1 MTQHYDNMLTQ
12 HKITEHPLSYTNSQ
26 ISGNCSTSAIAR
38 PQAAFLRDL
47 DSRLASIQSVVA
59 CVDSPHAHII
69 SSSQK
74 KTMSGVRSLRNEL
87 REFVL
92 ENVEVFDDERV
103 LGTGSYG
110 SVQEVRLEQLDTE

>member
-1 MTQHYDNMLTQ
+1 MRAF
-12 HKITEHPLSYTNSQ
+12 IGE
-26 ISGNCSTSAIAR
+26 IGACSCGFKKR
-38 PQAAFLRDL
+38 VGL
-47 DSRLASIQSVVA
+47 VA

-69 SSSQK
+69 SSSQEK
-74 KTMSGVRSLRNEL
+74 KMSGVRSLRNEL

-92 ENVEVFDDERV
+92 ENVEVFGDERV